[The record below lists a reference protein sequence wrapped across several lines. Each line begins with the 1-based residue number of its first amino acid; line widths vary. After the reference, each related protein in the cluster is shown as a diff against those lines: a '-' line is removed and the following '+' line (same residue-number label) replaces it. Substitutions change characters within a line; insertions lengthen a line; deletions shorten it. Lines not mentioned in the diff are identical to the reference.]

1 MKKLIKLLFIL
12 LIPLT
17 IVSCGQKDYKEG
29 ELVELSAQELTN
41 NFAGSGAK
49 DFIFATVNDAQEGYK
64 EFLVDLEKYAKESN
78 KAIYYIYYNHI
89 DTESATYIF
98 NLYEADFTS
107 NTYHVIEN
115 GELTLTKSYKDYTT
129 MKFYLEDKRFYS
141 ILDYTSDKEVEKQLK
156 LAQEE
161 YDKGN
166 ISVSLNHINKIWNQK
181 EAKEFYNT
189 HEKLGVIKSWEH
201 FIITEGK
208 TKKITYRS
216 LLFLHNTNYF
226 LELLTKEEYDTFEKP
241 NDLMDYT
248 QTFYY
253 IEDDIIYTSTAKD
266 KEYTKRFK
274 ILSIKNTSL
283 QLFDY
288 KYKKE
293 FTYTRRAQ

>member
-12 LIPLT
+12 LIQLT
-17 IVSCGQKDYKEG
+17 IVSCSQKDYREG
-29 ELVELSAQELTN
+29 ELVEISAQELTN
-41 NFAGSGAK
+41 NFAGNNAK
-49 DFIFATVNDAQEGYK
+49 DFIFATVNETQEGYE
-64 EFLVDLEKYAKESN
+64 EFLKDLEKYAKESN
-78 KAIYYIYYNHI
+78 KAIYYTYYNHI

-115 GELTLTKSYKDYTT
+115 GQITLTKYYKDYTT
-129 MKFYLEDKRFYS
+129 MKFYLNDKRFYS
-141 ILDYTSDKEVEKQLK
+141 ILTYTSDKEVEKQLK

-166 ISVSLNHINKIWNQK
+166 ISVSLNHINKIWNRK

-189 HEKLGVIKSWEH
+189 HEKLGVVKSWEH
-201 FIITEGK
+201 FIITKGK

-216 LLFLHNTNYF
+216 LLFHHNTNYY
-226 LELLTKEEYDTFEKP
+226 LEILSKGDYDTFEKP
-241 NDLMDYT
+241 MDMMDYT

-253 IEDDIIYTSTAKD
+253 VKDDIIYTSTSKD

-274 ILSIKNTSL
+274 ILSIRKTSL
-283 QLFDY
+283 VLFDY

-293 FTYTRRAQ
+293 YTYTRRA

>member
-17 IVSCGQKDYKEG
+17 IVSCGQKDYREG
-29 ELVELSAQELTN
+29 ELVEISAQELTN
-41 NFAGSGAK
+41 NFAGNNAK
-49 DFIFATVNDAQEGYK
+49 DFIFATVNEKQEGYE
-64 EFLVDLEKYAKESN
+64 EFLKDLEKYAKESN
-78 KAIYYIYYNHI
+78 KAIYYTYYNHI

-115 GELTLTKSYKDYTT
+115 GQITLTKSYKDYTT
-129 MKFYLEDKRFYS
+129 MKFYLNDKRFYS
-141 ILDYTSDKEVEKQLK
+141 ILTYTSDKEVEKQLK

-166 ISVSLNHINKIWNQK
+166 ISVSLNYINKIWNRK
-181 EAKEFYNT
+181 EAKEFYDT
-189 HEKLGVIKSWEH
+189 HEKLGVVKSWEH
-201 FIITEGK
+201 FTITEGK

-216 LLFLHNTNYF
+216 LLFHHNTNYY
-226 LELLTKEEYDTFEKP
+226 LEILSKGDYDTFEKP
-241 NDLMDYT
+241 MDMMDYT

-253 IEDDIIYTSTAKD
+253 VKDDIIYTSTSED

-274 ILSIKNTSL
+274 ILSIRKTSL
-283 QLFDY
+283 VLFDY

-293 FTYTRRAQ
+293 YTYTRRA